1 MDVEKLDLLMHMT
14 LVQYALWLSCISTFE
29 TYEKKGYL
37 VECKALDL
45 CLRLTCILADGQKKF
60 VYNLL
65 HSESGNISMSLP
77 TDTGENFRIARRK
90 IINNLCFGKV

>member
-45 CLRLTCILADGQKKF
+45 CLRLTCILADGQKKICLQF
-60 VYNLL
+60 
-65 HSESGNISMSLP
+65 IA
-77 TDTGENFRIARRK
+77 FRVWQY
-90 IINNLCFGKV
+90 INVNANRQWQKFQNSKKKNNK